1 MNRFDK
7 LLGKQRQAEIKFLDG
22 EFQVMSPGDFVICAV
37 TGAQITLDQLRYWD
51 VERQEPYANA
61 QAALMAEKAKR
72 GLS

>member
-22 EFQVMSPGDFVICAV
+22 EFQVMSPGDFVVCAV

-51 VERQEPYANA
+51 VETQEAYVNA
-61 QAALMAEKAKR
+61 QAAFTAEKARR
-72 GLS
+72 GL